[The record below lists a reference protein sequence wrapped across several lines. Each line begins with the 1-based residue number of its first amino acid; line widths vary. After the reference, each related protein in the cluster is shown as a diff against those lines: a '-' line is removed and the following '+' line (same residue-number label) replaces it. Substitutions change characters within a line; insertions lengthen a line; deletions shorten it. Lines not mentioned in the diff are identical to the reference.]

1 MKSVLLLSIV
11 AIMLLA
17 VPAPATA
24 QAHQDY
30 SGRWALSQSKST
42 PGAAGNGATISF
54 GSELLVAQ
62 SPTELKVE
70 SRFPRVEQIQI
81 AVFRFDGSEVTLPL
95 SEGVVEKAKAAWEG
109 DTVVITARRV
119 VSTQFGEFV
128 SETKETWSRTGNLLT
143 IRKTL
148 TADSV
153 TDSQTAVFDESKTSR

>member
-1 MKSVLLLSIV
+1 MKFVLTASIA
-11 AIMLLA
+11 AIALLA
-17 VPAPATA
+17 VSASATA

-54 GSELLVAQ
+54 GSEVVVTQ

-70 SRFPRVEQIQI
+70 SRFPRVEQTQI
-81 AVFRFDGSEVTLPL
+81 VVFRFDGSEVTTPL

-109 DTVVITARRV
+109 DTVVITARRI
-119 VSTQFGEFV
+119 VSTQFGDFV

-148 TADSV
+148 MSDGV
-153 TDSQTAVFDESKTSR
+153 TDSQTAVFDRQS